1 MLLTMQ
7 MRVPFGDEG
16 GEFVKVPQSIFRAYD
31 IRGVVGQ
38 TLTEEI
44 VYNIGRALGS
54 EALAREQQTVIIG
67 RDGRLS
73 GPTFSVA
80 LSNGLCA
87 SGCDVIDIGQVP
99 TPVLYFAA
107 HHLNTGSGVM
117 VTGSHNPADYNGL
130 KMVLRGETL
139 AEEDI
144 QVLRRRIEAEDFTVG
159 SGSVHSQDVIAD
171 YIATIVG
178 DVRLGRPLKV
188 VIDCGNGVAGGVAPL
203 LLRTLGCEVIELYC
217 EVDGHFP
224 NHHPDPSQLENL
236 EDLIAAVKQ
245 NKADLGLAFDGDGDR
260 LALVDG
266 GGRVIW
272 PDRQMMLY
280 AKDVLARNPGAVI
293 LFDIKCSR
301 HLADFITQYGGQPLM
316 WKTGHSL
323 IKRKMKE
330 TGALLAG
337 EMSGH
342 IFFKE
347 RWFGF
352 DDALYTA
359 ARLLEVLAADRES
372 VAAVFEALPDAVST
386 PELRVDL
393 PEGQQTIFMAR
404 LLELADLEGAALT
417 TIDGLRAD
425 FEDGWGLVRASNTTP
440 SLIMRFEADSEAAL
454 KRIEEEFRTLMH
466 KVDPKVAL
474 PF

>member
-1 MLLTMQ
+1 
-7 MRVPFGDEG
+7 
-16 GEFVKVPQSIFRAYD
+16 
-31 IRGVVGQ
+31 
-38 TLTEEI
+38 
-44 VYNIGRALGS
+44 
-54 EALAREQQTVIIG
+54 
-67 RDGRLS
+67 
-73 GPTFSVA
+73 
-80 LSNGLCA
+80 
-87 SGCDVIDIGQVP
+87 
-99 TPVLYFAA
+99 
-107 HHLNTGSGVM
+107 M
-117 VTGSHNPADYNGL
+117 VTGSHNPPEYNGI
-130 KMVLRGETL
+130 KMVLKGETL

-144 QVLRRRIEAEDFTVG
+144 QVLRRRIEMGDLTSG
-159 SGSVHSQDVIAD
+159 SGSYRSQDVIAD

-178 DVRLGRPLKV
+178 DVQLARPLKV
-188 VIDCGNGVAGGVAPL
+188 VIDCGNGVAGAVAPL
-203 LLRTLGCEVIELYC
+203 LLRALGCELIELYC

-236 EDLIAAVKQ
+236 QDLITAVSRH
-245 NKADLGLAFDGDGDR
+245 KADLGLAFDGDGDR

-266 GGRVIW
+266 NGKVIW

-280 AKDVLARNPGAVI
+280 AKDVLARNPGATI
-293 LFDIKCSR
+293 IFDVKCSR
-301 HLADFITQYGGQPLM
+301 HLAKFIAKHGGQPMM

-352 DDALYTA
+352 DDGMYTA
-359 ARLLEVLAADRES
+359 ARLLEILAAERKS
-372 VAAVFEALPDAVST
+372 VAEVFQSLPDAVST

-393 PEGQQTIFMAR
+393 LEGQQNVFMTR
-404 LLELADLEGAALT
+404 LLEKATIKGAVLT

-425 FEDGWGLVRASNTTP
+425 FEDGWGLIRASNTTP
-440 SLIMRFEADSEAAL
+440 SLILRFEANTEAAL
-454 KRIEEEFRTLMH
+454 KRIKEEFRALMR
-466 KVDPKVAL
+466 KVDPSVPL